1 MLIRSLSGI
10 TLLLLV
16 ASGAW
21 ADQDTAAKLVQLQAE
36 LNAVRQDQQ
45 TAYQSYEML
54 KEQRRIEVQQS
65 SLPIQQQQP
74 YGSNIYTPPPN
85 YYDVLRQQAARE
97 LRIQQYTGQM
107 MELSDRYF
115 ELENQRR
122 MIIRQIDELQKQH

>member
-1 MLIRSLSGI
+1 MRIRPLFGI
-10 TLLLLV
+10 TLLLL
-16 ASGAW
+16 AAATAW
-21 ADQDTAAKLVQLQAE
+21 ADEDTAAKLTQLQAE
-36 LNAVRQDQQ
+36 LNAVRQEQQ

-54 KEQRRIEVQQS
+54 KEQRRIEVQQG

-97 LRIQQYTGQM
+97 QRIRHYTGEM

-122 MIIRQIDELQKQH
+122 QIVRQIEELQKTR